1 MQSKEDTDKA
11 LSTICAL
18 GSQDRS
24 VSIWVTRFNRP
35 VCVAADIFD
44 NNVYDLAWTPDGK
57 SLFACSQ
64 DGTVACL
71 QLDSELNDVAA
82 DDEIVSF
89 TDNLNIKY

>member
-1 MQSKEDTDKA
+1 MFYMQGEEDPEKA

-24 VSIWVTRFNRP
+24 VSIWVTRFSRP

-71 QLDSELNDVAA
+71 QLESELDEVAA
-82 DDEIVSF
+82 DEEIVSVA
-89 TDNLNIKY
+89 IS